1 MEFHHGSFKEDIM
14 KKVLVLCVC
23 FATVLLLGTSDARAA
38 GFGIYGS
45 MGGDGS
51 ATWTDDSSLGSS
63 SYKVKTAHQ
72 GAGFVLDTAVARD
85 SFFNYQLNLGYDE
98 FTNKFPGSSSDL
110 KLGGLM
116 ISNSFGF
123 GIVRTEG
130 FRLWMGPEIRL
141 AWPNGSQSGWDY
153 DFFGAGVG
161 PVVGMNFNL
170 PGTVSFVVKAGY
182 QFMNYEGQAE
192 SATSSS
198 WDLDIK
204 ERLIYVNVGI
214 LFRSLGDTF

>member
-1 MEFHHGSFKEDIM
+1 M
-14 KKVLVLCVC
+14 KKVIVLCVC
-23 FATVLLLGTSDARAA
+23 IAVALVLGTSDARAA

-45 MGGDGS
+45 AGGDGS
-51 ATWTDDSSLGSS
+51 ATWTQDSYLSTST
-63 SYKVKTAHQ
+63 SYKDKTAHQ
-72 GAGFVLDTAVARD
+72 GAGFVLDTAVAKD

-98 FTNKFPGSSSDL
+98 FTNKFSGSSTDL

-116 ISNSFGF
+116 ISNAFGF
-123 GIVRTEG
+123 GIVRTDG

-141 AWPNGSQSGWDY
+141 AWPSGSLSGVDY

-170 PGTVSFVVKAGY
+170 PGTVSFMVKAGY
-182 QFMNYEGQAE
+182 QFMTYNGE
-192 SATSSS
+192 SSS
-198 WDLDIK
+198 STYSSYDMEIK

>member
-1 MEFHHGSFKEDIM
+1 M

-23 FATVLLLGTSDARAA
+23 FVAVLVLGSSDARAA

-51 ATWTDDSSLGSS
+51 ATWTDDSSFTSS

-130 FRLWMGPEIRL
+130 FRLWMGPEIRF
-141 AWPNGSQSGWDY
+141 AWPRGSDSLNDY
-153 DFFGAGVG
+153 DFFGGGVG
-161 PVVGMNFNL
+161 PVLGMNFNL
-170 PGTVSFVVKAGY
+170 PGTVSFMVKAGY
-182 QFMNYEGQAE
+182 LFMNYEGEAE
-192 SATSSS
+192 NSSTGSSS

-204 ERLIYVNVGI
+204 ERLVYVNIGI

>member
-1 MEFHHGSFKEDIM
+1 MVLKEDIM

-23 FATVLLLGTSDARAA
+23 FAAVLLLGTSDARAA

-45 MGGDGS
+45 LGGDGS
-51 ATWTDDSSLGSS
+51 ATWTNDDLYGTSS
-63 SYKVKTAHQ
+63 SEVETAHQ

-141 AWPNGSQSGWDY
+141 AWPKGSQSGVDY
-153 DFFGAGVG
+153 DFFGGGVG
-161 PVVGMNFNL
+161 PVLGMNFNL
-170 PGTVSFVVKAGY
+170 PGTVTFAVKAGY
-182 QFMNYEGQAE
+182 LFMNYEGEAE
-192 SATSSS
+192 NSSTGYSS

-204 ERLIYVNVGI
+204 ERLIYVNIGI
-214 LFRSLGDTF
+214 LFRSPGDIF

>member
-1 MEFHHGSFKEDIM
+1 M
-14 KKVLVLCVC
+14 KRFIVLCVC
-23 FATVLLLGTSDARAA
+23 IAVALVLGTSDARAA

-45 MGGDGS
+45 LGGDGS
-51 ATWTDDSSLGSS
+51 ATWEEDVYSSLNP
-63 SYKVKTAHQ
+63 SYNTKTAHQ
-72 GAGFVLDTAVARD
+72 GAGFMLDTAVAKD
-85 SFFNYQLNLGYDE
+85 SFFNYQLNLGYDG
-98 FTNKFPGSSSDL
+98 FTSKTPGSSSDDV

-141 AWPNGSQSGWDY
+141 AWPSGSNSGFDY

-170 PGTVSFVVKAGY
+170 PGTVSFMVKAGY
-182 QFMNYEGQAE
+182 QFMTYNGTVDSTTTY
-192 SATSSS
+192 SSYD
-198 WDLDIK
+198 WKLK
-204 ERLIYVNVGI
+204 EKLIYVNVGI
-214 LFRSLGDTF
+214 LFRSFGDTF